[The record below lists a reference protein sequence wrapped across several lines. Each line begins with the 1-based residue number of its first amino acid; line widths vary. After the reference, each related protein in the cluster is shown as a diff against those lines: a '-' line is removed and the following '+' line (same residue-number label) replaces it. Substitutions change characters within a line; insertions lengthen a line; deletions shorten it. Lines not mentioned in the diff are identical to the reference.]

1 MRFLRFT
8 KIRSVLYVFYK
19 YFPKIVRR
27 TMKYRR
33 FSIIRE
39 ITINIKTL
47 PYMDIVINY
56 LSLSGFLRIGCFAH
70 AHAHTHTHIHSHTH
84 TSTYTCIYTN
94 ARIHS
99 HTHTYKLTNSLQILI
114 NDLYLRYFRIDFENI
129 IIIHF
134 ILKSKL
140 YSYRF

>member
-1 MRFLRFT
+1 MLFLRFT
-8 KIRSVLYVFYK
+8 RIRSVLYVFYK

-27 TMKYRR
+27 TMNNRR

-70 AHAHTHTHIHSHTH
+70 AHAHTHTHTPTRTR
-84 TSTYTCIYTN
+84 TSIYTN

-114 NDLYLRYFRIDFENI
+114 NDLYPKYFRNDFENI